1 MNPYLS
7 PREPHSIR
15 HFCLSL
21 VAALVLEALAVL
33 ALLPLVSHQ
42 GAPPGQ
48 PAPVKITIVAP
59 PAPPTPPKPVPP
71 PPKSVV
77 PPPPLPVAPPIPMP
91 PPPPHP
97 VAHHIT
103 KRYIAPPKLM
113 QPPPPPQVETPPAP
127 VAPPA
132 PPAPDD
138 NALSKFS
145 AALRAAVQSVARE
158 PASSMI
164 ANQAGQPEVTFTY
177 QDGHVTDVALARSC
191 GFPLLDQAAVEAAR
205 DAPYPPP
212 PPGFAGRTY
221 NLTVVVIFQGG
232 QSSVD
237 GD

>member
-1 MNPYLS
+1 MSKTMNTFLLPPAPHDRLRFGLS
-7 PREPHSIR
+7 
-15 HFCLSL
+15 F

-33 ALLPLVSHQ
+33 ALIPLVSHQ

-59 PAPPTPPKPVPP
+59 PAPPTPPKAVPP
-71 PPKSVV
+71 PPKPVV
-77 PPPPLPVAPPIPMP
+77 PPPPLPAAPPTPTP
-91 PPPPHP
+91 PPPPHA

-103 KRYIAPPKLM
+103 RRYVAPPKLV

-127 VAPPA
+127 
-132 PPAPDD
+132 PAPDD
-138 NALSKFS
+138 NELSKFS

-177 QDGHVTDVALARSC
+177 EDGHVTNVALARSC